1 MILGNRLTIF
11 NTWLIGGDTGLPAD
25 RFFRVET
32 LQNGVQRGAVREGEI
47 GGDFKQR
54 PEHKRTVFHVIVR
67 NGEALGVNH
76 LVAEKH
82 NIEVERARSPAFGFT
97 YATLL

>member
-25 RFFRVET
+25 RFFRVEA
-32 LQNGVQRGAVREGEI
+32 LQNGVQRGALSEVEKNR
-47 GGDFKQR
+47 DNR
-54 PEHKRTVFHVIVR
+54 HTPELKPTVYQDIER

-82 NIEVERARSPAFGFT
+82 NIEVECARSPAFGFT